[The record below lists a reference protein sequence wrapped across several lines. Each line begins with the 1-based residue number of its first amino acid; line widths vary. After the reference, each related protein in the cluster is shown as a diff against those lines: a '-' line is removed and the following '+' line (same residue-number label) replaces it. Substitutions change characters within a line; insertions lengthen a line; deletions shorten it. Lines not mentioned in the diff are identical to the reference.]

1 MNQINLDS
9 LLHIGSTVNQ
19 TATTSPLAP
28 LKLSPDTLYQGLLNI
43 ARDGSG
49 QLQMSTPQGPVQIK
63 LTPQQ
68 TALVLAG
75 QNTTAMLTPP
85 GAASEQIAALNQSV
99 TSNLSQALNQSA
111 LQNTLQ
117 NTTNNLAG
125 QLKLDLAMQ
134 QLPSGQIQLQVQLQV
149 QPQQTPFPTVALTA
163 TQLLAVMGA
172 KGETHQLQLVVQLRR
187 VGDQLLLQLPN
198 QRQLQLP
205 SNFLPQSKHWPEQ
218 QSQQALLQLEVKQN
232 QLQIKLQLAP
242 DLNVSAT
249 TAKPDAANST
259 LTPRSGANSAVNP
272 AFTDVKQPTSPVT
285 ARAATAQPAGNQENS
300 RQQGKEVW
308 FSAAQNRELAPL
320 LAKALLSTNSAELP
334 KAIQLLAQ
342 QHLPA
347 QPNKAEWRLQGISEK
362 TLDKTSWQLQI
373 SPATAKT
380 AVLELSPNQLNRPL
394 LWQAKSTE
402 PNIKTTVDVAPLW
415 RQWLPLSGAKTD
427 PLRVLP
433 DLPPAVNAVLAELK
447 AQTLDV
453 ARPIQSSQI
462 TQQLNAALQFNPL
475 QQMPQNMANSSAGTL
490 AVALQLLLGRLA
502 GLSAPD
508 PKTAPSA
515 KLQQL
520 IGQLDNNQSS
530 NLLRQLSSHSSTLQG
545 SQLATVEQQQ
555 QPQQNQQL
563 FIQLPL
569 QQQGDSRFAELAI
582 SEREA
587 DSKGG
592 SGKTR
597 QWQLTMKFDLAE
609 LGPLLVQV
617 RLTGQDVSLQFYAEQ
632 EKVVSTAQQ
641 FLPLFKDR
649 LKIQGLSVSE
659 AQCQLGRIPPQLY
672 QRSNSLLAVKV

>member
-9 LLHIGSTVNQ
+9 LLHIGSNQ
-19 TATTSPLAP
+19 PTAANTSPLAP
-28 LKLSPDTLYQGLLNI
+28 LKISPDFLYQGLLNI
-43 ARDGSG
+43 GRDGSS
-49 QLQMSTPQGPVQIK
+49 QLQMSTPQGPVQIR

-75 QNTTAMLTPP
+75 QNPTAVIS
-85 GAASEQIAALNQSV
+85 GQGSDQSAASNQSASLNQSQP
-99 TSNLSQALNQSA
+99 LQHSA
-111 LQNTLQ
+111 LQNALQ
-117 NTTNNLAG
+117 NSTNNLAS
-125 QLKLDLAMQ
+125 QLKLQLTMQ
-134 QLPSGQIQLQVQLQV
+134 QLPSGQIQLQVQLQA
-149 QPQQTPFPTVALTA
+149 PQQTSVPTVALTA
-163 TQLLAVMGA
+163 TQLLDVMGA
-172 KGETHQLQLVVQLRR
+172 KGENNQLQLAVQLKR

-205 SNFLPQSKHWPEQ
+205 LSFLPPSKNWPEQ
-218 QSQQALLQLEVKQN
+218 QPQQALLQLEVKQQ
-232 QLQIKLQLAP
+232 QLHIKLQLTA
-242 DLNVSAT
+242 DLSLAGTEKT
-249 TAKPDAANST
+249 TAKTTIPAAPIKDPIGPVLPNT
-259 LTPRSGANSAVNP
+259 TRDDNGANS
-272 AFTDVKQPTSPVT
+272 S
-285 ARAATAQPAGNQENS
+285 AT
-300 RQQGKEVW
+300 GKEVLL
-308 FSAAQNRELAPL
+308 SAAQNRELAPL
-320 LAKALLSTNSAELP
+320 LAKALLGTNAAELP
-334 KAIQLLAQ
+334 KAVMQLLGDKAAGAQ
-342 QHLPA
+342 A
-347 QPNKAEWRLQGISEK
+347 NKAEWQLQGVA
-362 TLDKTSWQLQI
+362 DKNAGNTSWQLQI

-380 AVLELSPNQLNRPL
+380 ALLELNPNQLNRPL
-394 LWQAKSTE
+394 QWQANSTST
-402 PNIKTTVDVAPLW
+402 NIKTTVDVAPLW
-415 RQWLPLSGAKTD
+415 RQWLPMSGAKAD

-433 DLPPAVNAVLAELK
+433 DLPPAVNAILTELK

-462 TQQLNAALQFNPL
+462 TAQLNAALQFNPL
-475 QQMPQNMANSSAGTL
+475 QQLSQNAAANLAGNQAATSAGTL

-502 GLSAPD
+502 GSSAPE
-508 PKTAPSA
+508 PKTATAA

-545 SQLATVEQQQ
+545 SQFASVEQQQ
-555 QPQQNQQL
+555 QPQQHQQL

-587 DSKGG
+587 EGKGG

-649 LKIQGLSVSE
+649 LKLQGLSVNE
-659 AQCQLGRIPPQLY
+659 AQCQLGKIPPQLY

>member
-9 LLHIGSTVNQ
+9 LLHIGSSQ
-19 TATTSPLAP
+19 PTAANTSPLAP
-28 LKLSPDTLYQGLLNI
+28 LKISPDFLYQGLLNI
-43 ARDGSG
+43 GRDGSS
-49 QLQMSTPQGPVQIK
+49 QLQMSTPQGPVQIR

-75 QNTTAMLTPP
+75 QNPTAVIP
-85 GAASEQIAALNQSV
+85 GQGSDQSAASNQSASLNQSQPLQQ
-99 TSNLSQALNQSA
+99 SALQSA
-111 LQNTLQ
+111 LQNS
-117 NTTNNLAG
+117 TNNLAS
-125 QLKLDLAMQ
+125 QLKLQLTMQ
-134 QLPSGQIQLQVQLQV
+134 QLPSGQIQLQVQLQT
-149 QPQQTPFPTVALTA
+149 QPQQTSVPTVALTA
-163 TQLLAVMGA
+163 AQLLDVMGA
-172 KGETHQLQLVVQLRR
+172 KGESNLLQLAVQLKR

-205 SNFLPQSKHWPEQ
+205 LSFLPQSKNWPEQ
-218 QSQQALLQLEVKQN
+218 QPQQALLQLEVKQQ
-232 QLQIKLQLAP
+232 QLQIKLQLTA
-242 DLNVSAT
+242 DLSLAGTEKT
-249 TAKPDAANST
+249 TAKTAIPSAPIKEPTGPVLPNTTRDNNSANS
-259 LTPRSGANSAVNP
+259 SA
-272 AFTDVKQPTSPVT
+272 T
-285 ARAATAQPAGNQENS
+285 
-300 RQQGKEVW
+300 GKEVLL
-308 FSAAQNRELAPL
+308 SAAQNRELAPL
-320 LAKALLSTNSAELP
+320 LAKALLNTSSAELP
-334 KAIQLLAQ
+334 KAVMQLLGDKAPGAQ
-342 QHLPA
+342 V
-347 QPNKAEWRLQGISEK
+347 NKAEWQLQGVSDK
-362 TLDKTSWQLQI
+362 NTDKTSWQLQI
-373 SPATAKT
+373 SPVTAKT
-380 AVLELSPNQLNRPL
+380 ALLELSPNQLNRPL
-394 LWQAKSTE
+394 LWQANSAS
-402 PNIKTTVDVAPLW
+402 PNSKTTVDVAPLW
-415 RQWLPLSGAKTD
+415 RQWLPMSGAKAD

-433 DLPPAVNAVLAELK
+433 DLPPAVNAILTELK
-447 AQTLDV
+447 TQTLDV

-462 TQQLNAALQFNPL
+462 TAQLNAALQFNPL
-475 QQMPQNMANSSAGTL
+475 QQLSQNTAANLAGNQAATSAGTL

-502 GLSAPD
+502 GSSAPE
-508 PKTAPSA
+508 PKTATAA

-520 IGQLDNNQSS
+520 IGQLDNTQSS

-545 SQLATVEQQQ
+545 SQFASVEQQQ

-587 DSKGG
+587 DGKGG

-649 LKIQGLSVSE
+649 LKLQGLSVSE
-659 AQCQLGRIPPQLY
+659 AQCQLGKIPPQLY

>member
-43 ARDGSG
+43 GRDGSS

-75 QNTTAMLTPP
+75 QNTTAVMTPQ
-85 GAASEQIAALNQSV
+85 GVSSGEGSASNQ
-99 TSNLSQALNQSA
+99 SQALNQSA
-111 LQNTLQ
+111 LSGFQQ
-117 NTTNNLAG
+117 NTTNNVAG
-125 QLKLDLAMQ
+125 QIKLNLAIQ
-134 QLPSGQIQLQVQLQV
+134 QLPSGQIQLQVQLQT

-163 TQLLAVMGA
+163 AQLLDVMGA
-172 KGETHQLQLVVQLRR
+172 KGENNQLQLVVQLKR
-187 VGDQLLLQLPN
+187 VGNQLLVQLPN

-205 SNFLPQSKHWPEQ
+205 LSFLPQSKNWPEQ
-218 QSQQALLQLEVKQN
+218 QPLQALLQLEVKQH
-232 QLQIKLQLAP
+232 QLQIKLQLTAEMNLAGTDKAANKTP
-242 DLNVSAT
+242 T
-249 TAKPDAANST
+249 TAATIRDAASHAVANTGRDNSST
-259 LTPRSGANSAVNP
+259 NSG
-272 AFTDVKQPTSPVT
+272 TT
-285 ARAATAQPAGNQENS
+285 
-300 RQQGKEVW
+300 GKEVL
-308 FSAAQNRELAPL
+308 FSSAQNRELAPL
-320 LAKALLSTNSAELP
+320 LAKALLNTNSAELP
-334 KAIQLLAQ
+334 KAVMQLLTDKTPAAQ
-342 QHLPA
+342 ATKA
-347 QPNKAEWRLQGISEK
+347 QWQLQGVSDK
-362 TLDKTSWQLQI
+362 NPDKTNWQLQI

-394 LWQAKSTE
+394 LWQAKTTE
-402 PNIKTTVDVAPLW
+402 QQVKTTVDVAPLW
-415 RQWLPLSGAKTD
+415 RQWLPLSGAKAD

-433 DLPPAVNAVLAELK
+433 DLPAAVNAVLTELK
-447 AQTLDV
+447 TQTLDV
-453 ARPIQSSQI
+453 ARPIQSSQLA
-462 TQQLNAALQFNPL
+462 QQLNAALQFNPL
-475 QQMPQNMANSSAGTL
+475 QAMPENMASSTGTSAGTL

-502 GLSAPD
+502 GLTGPE
-508 PKTAPSA
+508 PKTATAA

-520 IGQLDNNQSS
+520 IGQLDTNQSS

-545 SQLATVEQQQ
+545 SQFATVEQQQ

-582 SEREA
+582 SEREG
-587 DSKGG
+587 DGKGG

-649 LKIQGLSVSE
+649 LKLQGLSVSE
-659 AQCQLGRIPPQLY
+659 AQCQLGKIPPQLY
-672 QRSNSLLAVKV
+672 QRSNSLLAIKV

>member
-9 LLHIGSTVNQ
+9 LLHIGSSQ
-19 TATTSPLAP
+19 TTTANASTLAP
-28 LKLSPDTLYQGLLNI
+28 LKISPDTLYQGLLNI
-43 ARDGSG
+43 GRDGSS

-75 QNTTAMLTPP
+75 QNTNAVITGQ
-85 GAASEQIAALNQSV
+85 GAASGQDSASSQNSASNQG
-99 TSNLSQALNQSA
+99 QALNQTA
-111 LQNTLQ
+111 LQGLQQ
-117 NTTNNLAG
+117 NTINNIAS
-125 QLKLDLAMQ
+125 QLKLNLAMQ
-134 QLPSGQIQLQVQLQV
+134 QLPSGQIQLQT
-149 QPQQTPFPTVALTA
+149 QPQQTSFPTVALTA
-163 TQLLAVMGA
+163 AQLLEVMGT
-172 KGETHQLQLVVQLRR
+172 KGEYNHLQLAVQLKR

-205 SNFLPQSKHWPEQ
+205 LSFLPQSKNWPEQ
-218 QSQQALLQLEVKQN
+218 QPQQALLQLEVKQQ
-232 QLQIKLQLAP
+232 QLQIKLQLTAEVGLTATEKAEHKTP
-242 DLNVSAT
+242 TIPLNFKEQASKESASQT
-249 TAKPDAANST
+249 LPNTDRNNNNTNNST
-259 LTPRSGANSAVNP
+259 R
-272 AFTDVKQPTSPVT
+272 
-285 ARAATAQPAGNQENS
+285 
-300 RQQGKEVW
+300 GKEVL
-308 FSAAQNRELAPL
+308 FSTAQNRELAPL
-320 LAKALLSTNSAELP
+320 LAKALLGTNSAELP
-334 KAIQLLAQ
+334 KAVMQLLGDKPHSAQ
-342 QHLPA
+342 A
-347 QPNKAEWRLQGISEK
+347 NKAEWQLQGVRDK
-362 TLDKTSWQLQI
+362 NPDKTSWQIQI
-373 SPATAKT
+373 SPAVAKST
-380 AVLELSPNQLNRPL
+380 QLELNPNQLNRPL

-402 PNIKTTVDVAPLW
+402 PNLKTTVDVAPLW
-415 RQWLPLSGAKTD
+415 RQWLPLSGFKAD

-433 DLPPAVNAVLAELK
+433 DLPPAVNAVLTELK

-462 TQQLNAALQFNPL
+462 AQQLNAALQFNPL
-475 QQMPQNMANSSAGTL
+475 QQMPQNTPNNSAGTL
-490 AVALQLLLGRLA
+490 AVAMQLLLGRLA
-502 GLSAPD
+502 GSSAPE
-508 PKTAPSA
+508 PKTATAA

-545 SQLATVEQQQ
+545 SQFATVEQQQ

-592 SGKTR
+592 GKTR

-609 LGPLLVQV
+609 LGPLLIQV

-649 LKIQGLSVSE
+649 LKLQGLSVSE
-659 AQCQLGRIPPQLY
+659 AQCQLGKIPPQLY
-672 QRSNSLLAVKV
+672 QRSNSLLAIKV